1 MVKMIFKQ
9 MIEQCGLDR
18 QAAAAFLGYS
28 LGSIK
33 KWITG
38 ERVLPDDVIAKM
50 ASLNNLIDE
59 NANRIAAELL
69 KNGTAIDDQTIHF
82 LEGNLPNLPD
92 LPSNGAKDACLARAV
107 LIAASK
113 QLAAGNKLKS
123 GR

>member
-18 QAAAAFLGYS
+18 QEAADYLGYS
-28 LGSIK
+28 LGAVK

-50 ASLNNLIDE
+50 ACLNNFLDE
-59 NANRIAAELL
+59 NANQLANKLIADGAE
-69 KNGTAIDDQTIHF
+69 IDDRTIHF
-82 LEGNLPNLPD
+82 IEGNLPDLPD

>member
-1 MVKMIFKQ
+1 MIFKQ

-50 ASLNNLIDE
+50 VGLNELINE
-59 NANRIAAELL
+59 NANQLANKLIADGAE
-69 KNGTAIDDQTIHF
+69 IDDRTIHF

-92 LPSNGAKDACLARAV
+92 LPPGGAKDACVARAV

-113 QLAAGNKLKS
+113 QLATVNDVKS
-123 GR
+123 EQ

>member
-1 MVKMIFKQ
+1 MIFKQ

-50 ASLNNLIDE
+50 VGLNELINE
-59 NANRIAAELL
+59 NANQLANKLIADGAE
-69 KNGTAIDDQTIHF
+69 IDDQTIHF
-82 LEGNLPNLPD
+82 LEGNLPDLPD

-107 LIAASK
+107 LIAASN
-113 QLAAGNKLKS
+113 QTTGNS
-123 GR
+123 